1 MARMSRNIVL
11 RCCRLFKKPYFVG
24 SQLIALR
31 HSVHPSVFKN
41 KHYLF
46 LIINWTWSGDIT
58 KTVMQVTPYRGR
70 TEPFGRAARRSGSF
84 FS

>member
-41 KHYLF
+41 KQYLF
-46 LIINWTWSGDIT
+46 LIIN
-58 KTVMQVTPYRGR
+58 
-70 TEPFGRAARRSGSF
+70 
-84 FS
+84 